1 MLFDLFA
8 SATQAYQ
15 QVGLFLGA
23 LFCLGLGG
31 LLLGNALYWR
41 VHALRASGTIIG
53 VIASGNIYTPV
64 YRYTLPDGQSHE
76 AKSDTGSSSVAGK
89 ETGRTVKL
97 LISAHDPT
105 AARPADSYLFDI
117 LGAVLL
123 LPGAILAYV
132 AIADYPVT
140 LMTWIM
146 AAALILYLVM
156 HGRRILIPKADRVSL
171 AEWRKQRGLG
181 AAGVDLAQVKRIE
194 EIVPSAQLQQQAATQ
209 RQQMRKWA
217 PFIALFAMGLAGL
230 AVWQGMRLAHLEAV
244 GLRAPGEVVSLKG
257 EWSSGSGSSS
267 SHYTYYPIVQFRTP
281 DHARIEFKDSIG
293 SNPPSH
299 RPGDK
304 VTVLYLAE
312 NPGGAAM
319 IDRGLFWNWAI
330 PAAIFA
336 AALVLAGILIGML
349 RRLPAPSPAT

>member
-1 MLFDLFA
+1 MLFELFA
-8 SATQAYQ
+8 SATEAYQ

-31 LLLGNALYWR
+31 LLLGDALYWR
-41 VHALRASGTIIG
+41 LHALRATGTIIG
-53 VIASGNIYTPV
+53 VVASSNTYTPV
-64 YRYTLPDGQSHE
+64 YRYTLPDGASHE

-105 AARPADSYLFDI
+105 SARPADSYLFDI
-117 LGAVLL
+117 LGFVLL
-123 LPGAILAYV
+123 LPGAVFAYIAV
-132 AIADYPVT
+132 AHYPVT
-140 LMTWIM
+140 KMTWII
-146 AAALILYLVM
+146 AAALILYFVL
-156 HGRRILIPKADRVSL
+156 HGRRILIPKAQRVSL

-181 AAGVDLAQVKRIE
+181 AAGLDLAQVKRIE
-194 EIVPSAQLQQQAATQ
+194 ELVPAAQLQQQAAVQ
-209 RQQMRKWA
+209 RQQMRRWA
-217 PFIALFAMGLAGL
+217 PFIALFAMGLAAL

-244 GLRAPGEVVSLKG
+244 GLRAPGEVVSLKS

-267 SHYTYYPIVQFRTP
+267 GHYTYYPIVRFVTP
-281 DHARIEFKDSIG
+281 DNARIEFKDSIG

-299 RPGDK
+299 RAGDQ

-312 NPGGAAM
+312 NPRGAAM
-319 IDRGLFWNWAI
+319 IDHGLFWNWAI

-336 AALVLAGILIGML
+336 AAILLAGIFVAML
-349 RRLPAPSPAT
+349 RRASAAPAAA